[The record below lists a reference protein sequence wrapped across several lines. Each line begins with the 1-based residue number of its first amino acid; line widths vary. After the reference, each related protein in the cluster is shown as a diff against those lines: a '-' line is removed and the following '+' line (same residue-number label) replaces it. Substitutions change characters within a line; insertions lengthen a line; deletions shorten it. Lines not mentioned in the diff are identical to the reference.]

1 MESTENQDNQH
12 EARAMYRRAIRFVAF
27 EPWPSRFAVIV
38 SICAAFPVVMGMLVL
53 ARWIAVGLDI
63 QVVNQSGRYGGPQI
77 WFMIDN
83 LVMIGDNNNIALT
96 HFVVMAGLGLSW
108 AILFWMGE
116 FLAGRS
122 AARTGER
129 LRLAGF
135 HQALRLGHHSGVPA
149 DLAHLLD
156 RGVEAVQV
164 ALRRSLSGLPRALTG
179 LFLAMAG
186 ALVLSPWFALASVA
200 ASCLAWGLGRG
211 CLSLSRHYVRL
222 EEDGLKG
229 TLKRMESTVHDMA
242 AIKAQGLEPLVRENI
257 EIELATAAG
266 HQVASRGYST
276 MGRAAATVLTGA
288 VLLGWLSLGIWL
300 VCHGNVGLA
309 DFFFLGLCQPAMA
322 HWFLAL
328 SRSRDAEHRAA
339 LAARGLFHFLDQRGK
354 VRQVPGAHTP
364 GPLTQGLEFDHV
376 SVRQN
381 GKSLVRSAS
390 LVVPAGKRVALVGA
404 DNDELRCLLSL
415 PNRLTD
421 PDKGEIRWDGVNLKL
436 CRLESLRMGIGW
448 VVSPF
453 VVVGGTVIANI
464 IGGRPGTSESE
475 AEAVCRSTHLDR
487 LARTLPEGLSTQVG
501 PGGISLQPLQA
512 YLIALSRALL
522 GNPSLLILEE
532 PDFELNTDERALVDD
547 ALNRA
552 IEGRAVL
559 LLARTAARLLA
570 CDHIFLIEHGH
581 VSMHGSHEN
590 LLAKSAVYR
599 HFYEHTLDGL
609 HSAGKQKS

>member
-1 MESTENQDNQH
+1 
-12 EARAMYRRAIRFVAF
+12 
-27 EPWPSRFAVIV
+27 
-38 SICAAFPVVMGMLVL
+38 
-53 ARWIAVGLDI
+53 
-63 QVVNQSGRYGGPQI
+63 
-77 WFMIDN
+77 
-83 LVMIGDNNNIALT
+83 
-96 HFVVMAGLGLSW
+96 
-108 AILFWMGE
+108 
-116 FLAGRS
+116 
-122 AARTGER
+122 
-129 LRLAGF
+129 
-135 HQALRLGHHSGVPA
+135 
-149 DLAHLLD
+149 
-156 RGVEAVQV
+156 
-164 ALRRSLSGLPRALTG
+164 
-179 LFLAMAG
+179 
-186 ALVLSPWFALASVA
+186 
-200 ASCLAWGLGRG
+200 
-211 CLSLSRHYVRL
+211 
-222 EEDGLKG
+222 
-229 TLKRMESTVHDMA
+229 
-242 AIKAQGLEPLVRENI
+242 
-257 EIELATAAG
+257 
-266 HQVASRGYST
+266 
-276 MGRAAATVLTGA
+276 
-288 VLLGWLSLGIWL
+288 
-300 VCHGNVGLA
+300 
-309 DFFFLGLCQPAMA
+309 
-322 HWFLAL
+322 
-328 SRSRDAEHRAA
+328 
-339 LAARGLFHFLDQRGK
+339 
-354 VRQVPGAHTP
+354 
-364 GPLTQGLEFDHV
+364 
-376 SVRQN
+376 
-381 GKSLVRSAS
+381 
-390 LVVPAGKRVALVGA
+390 VALVGA
-404 DNDELRCLLSL
+404 DDDELRCLLSL
-415 PNRLTD
+415 PNRLSD